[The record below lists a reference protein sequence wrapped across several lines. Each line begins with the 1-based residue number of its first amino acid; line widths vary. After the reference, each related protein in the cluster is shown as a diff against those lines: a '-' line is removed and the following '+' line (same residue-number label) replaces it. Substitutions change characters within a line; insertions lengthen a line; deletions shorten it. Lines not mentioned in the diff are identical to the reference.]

1 MPDDNSALT
10 VNGVTAGKPR
20 PEIAKFYLA
29 EEAPLVME
37 LAHAARLSEA
47 EKTRVETIS
56 RRLVMAARA
65 GRREHGGVD
74 AFMAEYSLSSEEGV
88 VLMCLAEALL
98 RIPDADTQD
107 KLIADKIAGR
117 GWESHLGQSDSL
129 FVNASTWGLMLTGQV
144 VSVKSERE
152 GTSMLARLVKR
163 SGEPVIRQAMRQAM
177 RIMGRQFVLG
187 QTIKE
192 ALETSRYY
200 EQRGFRHSY
209 DMLGE
214 AAMTEADAQR
224 YLKSYHDALKKVA
237 AHAKKYMPDADVFAK
252 PSISVKLS
260 AIHPRYEEKKPVR
273 AMTELLPRLKGLC
286 TAAIEQGIAVTVDAE
301 ETDRL
306 DLSLD
311 LIEALLNDKALAGW
325 NGLGLAVQ
333 AYGKRAHAVIDWLA
347 DVAQRTGHK
356 VPVRLVKG
364 AYWDTEIKRAQEA
377 GLPDFPVFTRK
388 PSTDV
393 SYLACA
399 RKLLKRRDV
408 FYPQFATHNAHTVAA
423 VHVMAGNEGGYEFQ
437 RLHGMGQAIYDAVV
451 PENQLGVPCR
461 IYAPVGGHEDLLA
474 YLVRRLLENGANT
487 SFVNRLADD
496 EAPISDIVRDPV
508 EEVMEY
514 AGASHPLIAKPHA
527 LFGSERP
534 NSQGILNTERTLRLP
549 LMDAMRKA
557 ASKPLAA
564 APIVDGKVVL
574 GDAQPVTSPQNRS
587 VTVGTVVNA
596 DRKTLDK
603 AISSAHAAQDAW
615 DRAGGKHRAALIS
628 KAADLY
634 EDHAPELLALLV
646 AEAGKSLDNAVAD
659 LREAVDFLRYYAARA
674 AEEFDTPTV
683 LPGPTGERNMIRMHG
698 RGVFAC
704 ISPWN
709 FPLAIFTGQVSAAL
723 GAGNTVIAKP
733 AEQTPLVAFRAV
745 QLMHEAGIPGKVL
758 HLLPGDG
765 ENVGAPLIADPRI
778 AGVAF
783 TGSNATANR
792 IQRTLAEKSGPIVP
806 LIAET
811 GGINAMIVDSTA
823 LPEQVI
829 RDVVRSAFDSAG
841 QRCSALRVLCVQDD
855 VAPKVIEMLKGAM
868 AELANGNP
876 WEYATDVGPVIDEE
890 ARAML
895 EDYKAD
901 ARKRFKVIAENELPE
916 AAANGT
922 FVAPGAYEVKAFGD
936 VEREVFGP
944 VLHVLRFK
952 SGKLA
957 ELIDAIN
964 ASGYG
969 LTLGVHTRIEE
980 RAEMVCDRARV
991 GNVYVNRN
999 QIGAIV
1005 GVQPFGGEGLSGTG
1019 PKAGGPHYMHR
1030 FATERVV
1037 SVDTTASGGNAALMS
1052 LGAE

>member
-811 GGINAMIVDSTA
+811 GGINAMIA
-823 LPEQVI
+823 IQPRCPQVI
-829 RDVVRSAFDSAG
+829 RDVFAVRLDSAG
-841 QRCSALRVLCVQDD
+841 SAYPRCACCAVQDD
-855 VAPKVIEMLKGAM
+855 VARKVIEMLKVM
-868 AELANGNP
+868 AEPTATGN
-876 WEYATDVGPVIDEE
+876 
-890 ARAML
+890 
-895 EDYKAD
+895 
-901 ARKRFKVIAENELPE
+901 
-916 AAANGT
+916 
-922 FVAPGAYEVKAFGD
+922 
-936 VEREVFGP
+936 
-944 VLHVLRFK
+944 
-952 SGKLA
+952 S
-957 ELIDAIN
+957 
-964 ASGYG
+964 
-969 LTLGVHTRIEE
+969 
-980 RAEMVCDRARV
+980 
-991 GNVYVNRN
+991 
-999 QIGAIV
+999 Q
-1005 GVQPFGGEGLSGTG
+1005 
-1019 PKAGGPHYMHR
+1019 
-1030 FATERVV
+1030 
-1037 SVDTTASGGNAALMS
+1037 LMS
-1052 LGAE
+1052 VPSTKA